1 MIIKGN
7 KLTAVKGIYV
17 ISDLSTG
24 RLYVGSAYQEGN
36 GIWGRWKR
44 YVETNG
50 TCDNKLLKELVD
62 KDPDYAR
69 KNFQWGILQTCPLRI
84 TEEEL
89 FLSSGCAICKLR
101 LKTRTRMLS
110 KTVKKSLQS

>member
-1 MIIKGN
+1 M
-7 KLTAVKGIYV
+7 

-50 TCDNKLLKELVD
+50 TCDNKLLKELVE

-84 TEEEL
+84 TDREIVHLEQTWKKKFGEKA
-89 FLSSGCAICKLR
+89 CALNAN
-101 LKTRTRMLS
+101 
-110 KTVKKSLQS
+110 